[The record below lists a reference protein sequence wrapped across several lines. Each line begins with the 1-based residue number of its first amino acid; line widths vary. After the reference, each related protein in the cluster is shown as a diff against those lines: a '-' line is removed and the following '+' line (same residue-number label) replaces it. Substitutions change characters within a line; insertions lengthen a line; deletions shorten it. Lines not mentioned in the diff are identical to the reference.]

1 MKKTIKDY
9 NLNNKK
15 VIIRCDLNVPIKD
28 GIITDDTRI
37 KASLKTIKYALNNN
51 AKVILLSHLGKVKES
66 SDLTKNN
73 LYPVSVRLG
82 ELLDKEVLFSNE
94 TTGKE
99 LETKVNSLKPGDIL
113 LVQNTRYEDLDGK
126 LESSCNEDLAKY
138 WASLGDIFINDAYG
152 TSHRAHASNVGIA
165 KYLPNGLGFLVE
177 EEVNKL
183 DNILSEDTHP
193 FIVIM
198 GGAKVSDKIKVIE
211 NLILKCDK
219 LLIGGGMSYTFLKA
233 KGHNVGS
240 SIIDNDSLNFC
251 KDILNKYSNKI
262 VLPIDNVVSTSLEST
277 EYQTKDI
284 DNMNDLD
291 MGLDIGPKT
300 IDLFCNVLK
309 DAKRLVINGPMGCF
323 ETATYAKGTKAI
335 YDFITTNNIKTLIG
349 GGDSASSVNKLSD
362 PSKFYH
368 ISTGGGA
375 TLEYLEGK
383 VLPGISV
390 INEKETI

>member
-1 MKKTIKDY
+1 MKKTIRDY

-15 VIIRCDLNVPIKD
+15 VIIRCDLNVPIKN
-28 GIITDDTRI
+28 GIIEDDTRI
-37 KASLKTIKYALNNN
+37 KASLKTIKYACNNN
-51 AKVILLSHLGKVKES
+51 AKVILLSHLGKIKEEQ
-66 SDLTKNN
+66 DLEKNN
-73 LYPVSVRLG
+73 LYPVSIRLS
-82 ELLDKEVLFSNE
+82 ELLAKKVFFSNQ

-99 LETKVNSLKPGDIL
+99 LEDKINSLKPGEIL
-113 LVQNTRYEDLDGK
+113 LVQNTRYEDLKDQK
-126 LESSCNEDLAKY
+126 ESTCNQELSKY

-177 EEVNKL
+177 EETKKL
-183 DNILSEDTHP
+183 DNILNENTHP

-211 NLILKCDK
+211 NLIQKCDK

-233 KGHNVGS
+233 RGYNIGS
-240 SIIDNDSLNFC
+240 SLIDNDSITFC
-251 KDILNKYSNKI
+251 KEILNKYSNKI
-262 VLPIDNVVSTSLEST
+262 ILPLDTIVSTSKESNQH
-277 EYQTKDI
+277 QTKDI
-284 DNMNDLD
+284 TSILDID

-300 IDLFCNVLK
+300 INLFTSILK
-309 DAKRLVINGPMGCF
+309 EAKRVIINGPMGYF
-323 ETATYAKGTKAI
+323 ENPNYANGTKEI
-335 YDFITTNNIKTLIG
+335 YDFIIKNNIKTLIG
-349 GGDSASSVNKLSD
+349 GGDSAASVNKLSD
-362 PSKFYH
+362 ATKFYH

-383 VLPGISV
+383 ILPGISV